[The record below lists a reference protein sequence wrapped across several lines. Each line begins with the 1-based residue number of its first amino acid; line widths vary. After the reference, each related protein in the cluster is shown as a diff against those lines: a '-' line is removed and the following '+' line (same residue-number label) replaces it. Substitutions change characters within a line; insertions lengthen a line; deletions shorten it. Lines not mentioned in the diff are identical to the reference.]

1 MNDVILLCSEDNNTL
16 KDVKLDEK
24 FDFNFITYPI
34 IIDTENEIKNAI
46 EYIHENQINGNGFII
61 IKERYENNEIM
72 YVSDVFYMYNNKS
85 DTWSLKEINNVK
97 YKILFK
103 QILNYLNRIE

>member
-16 KDVKLDEK
+16 KDVNLDEK

-61 IKERYENNEIM
+61 IKERYENNEIL
-72 YVSDVFYMYNNKS
+72 YISDVFYMYNNKS
-85 DTWSLKEINNVK
+85 DTWSLKEINNAK